1 MRPLI
6 LKITIFT
13 RLELRSSLC
22 ILQDMSFH
30 SAFMI
35 GDGKLLTNAHCVEH
49 DTQVIIRLDNFIS
62 SYNFISSCFYFALVC
77 HSFFSYYFDL
87 KF

>member
-6 LKITIFT
+6 LKVTIFT
-13 RLELRSSLC
+13 HLELRSSLC

-62 SYNFISSCFYFALVC
+62 SCFYFALGC
-77 HSFFSYYFDL
+77 HSFFCYYFDL

>member
-1 MRPLI
+1 MTDIHSLYVLNFMHIFWMRPLI

-13 RLELRSSLC
+13 HLELRGSLC

-49 DTQVIIRLDNFIS
+49 DTR
-62 SYNFISSCFYFALVC
+62 
-77 HSFFSYYFDL
+77 
-87 KF
+87 